1 MKKVI
6 LILSTLFVFGCG
18 TTFQE
23 RKVVYVAIYKKA
35 AKLIR
40 VVGPTAANVYLDK
53 KIENGEITIEEK
65 EQILAIAESTVK
77 KLKEN
82 E

>member
-1 MKKVI
+1 MKKLLMV
-6 LILSTLFVFGCG
+6 LSVMFIFGCG

-40 VVGPTAANVYLDK
+40 VVGPVAANVYLDK
-53 KIENGEITIEEK
+53 KVSEGEITSEEK
-65 EQILAIAESTVK
+65 EQILAIAETTIQ
-77 KLKEN
+77 KLKDE
-82 E
+82 